1 MNAKV
6 INLPLTTVYESCI
19 PIPAVTNNLV
29 FIPNE
34 VLENENLTLEAL
46 GVYCVL
52 CSFNGTAAL
61 KELKSFNRKDSA
73 RTILK
78 ALNLLIKQGY
88 VIAKQPEDDHQGRAI
103 C

>member
-6 INLPLTTVYESCI
+6 INLPLTTVYEPCI

-34 VLENENLTLEAL
+34 IFEDATLTLEAI

-52 CSFNGTAAL
+52 CSFNGTATL
-61 KELKSFNRKDSA
+61 KELKSFDRNDTTK
-73 RTILK
+73 TILK

-88 VIAKQPEDDHQGRAI
+88 VIAKQPEDYYGRAK